1 MVGACAS
8 QRANGARSQ
17 GWGCPPLFPNAQS
30 WLITASS
37 QDQRNFTQLYSAC
50 CQNTIIIGLTGCDS
64 QLVMVAMTRRPQKKR
79 KLILVGEDFLEY
91 PRFPSFCHP
100 FETKFC
106 LEVEEKIKEKGQH
119 HTPIWMKKPDK
130 VLKALQALKPLFT
143 RTAMD
148 FTAGPCVQ
156 IQILQVLEYF

>member
-1 MVGACAS
+1 
-8 QRANGARSQ
+8 
-17 GWGCPPLFPNAQS
+17 
-30 WLITASS
+30 
-37 QDQRNFTQLYSAC
+37 
-50 CQNTIIIGLTGCDS
+50 
-64 QLVMVAMTRRPQKKR
+64 MVAMTRRPQKKR

-91 PRFPSFCHP
+91 LRFPSFCHP
-100 FETKFC
+100 FETEFC
-106 LEVEEKIKEKGQH
+106 LEVEEKIKEKGQL
-119 HTPIWMKKPDK
+119 HTPIWMEKPDK